1 MNWLLLRR
9 KFTNYVGISLSILI
23 SFIVF
28 IALLWLLYTLV
39 SKGAHGIKWSTFSQM
54 TQSADVQGGLLNT
67 IVGSLLMVSIALII
81 GSLIGIFVGI
91 FLAEF
96 YKNKIQATIIRF
108 LLDILLGVP
117 AIIIGLFIYQIYI
130 IRIGH
135 FSGWGGSF
143 ALAIMVIPI
152 VARTTENAYVLVPQI
167 LKESVL
173 ALGAQRWKLIQVL
186 LINVIRNSILTGILL
201 SMARV
206 SGEAAPLLFTA
217 LNNSFWS
224 LDMNQPM
231 ANLPST
237 IFYYAMSP
245 YDAWQQLAW
254 TGALVITAWVLF
266 INLLSRSLVKTHPST
281 Y

>member
-1 MNWLLLRR
+1 MNWLLFRR
-9 KFTNYVGISLSILI
+9 KLTNYFGLSLSIFL
-23 SFIVF
+23 SLIVF
-28 IALLWLLYTLV
+28 ITLVWLLYTLV
-39 SKGAHGIKWSTFSQM
+39 SNGAHGIKWSTFSQV
-54 TQSADVQGGLLNT
+54 TQSADANGGLLNA
-67 IVGSLLMVSIALII
+67 IVGSLLLVSIGLII

-96 YKNKIQATIIRF
+96 YPSKTSATIIRF
-108 LLDILLGVP
+108 ILDILLGIP
-117 AIIIGLFIYQIYI
+117 AIIIGLFIYQVYI
-130 IRIGH
+130 IKIGH

-143 ALAIMVIPI
+143 ALAIMVIPV
-152 VARTTENAYVLVPQI
+152 VARTTENAYILVPRI

-173 ALGAQRWKLIQVL
+173 ALGAPRWKLIQML
-186 LINVIRNSILTGILL
+186 LMNVIRNSILTGVLL

-266 INLLSRSLVKTHPST
+266 INLLSRSLVKTHQLT
-281 Y
+281 C

>member
-1 MNWLLLRR
+1 M
-9 KFTNYVGISLSILI
+9 
-23 SFIVF
+23 VF
-28 IALLWLLYTLV
+28 IALIWLLYTLV
-39 SKGAHGIKWSTFSQM
+39 KNGAHGIRWSTFSQV
-54 TQSADVQGGLLNT
+54 TESADVRGGLLNA
-67 IVGSLLMVSIALII
+67 IVGSLLLVSLGLII
-81 GSLIGIFVGI
+81 GSFIGIFVGI

-96 YKNKIQATIIRF
+96 YQSKTQGTIVRF
-108 LLDILLGVP
+108 LLDILLGIP

-130 IRIGH
+130 IQIGH

-143 ALAIMVIPI
+143 ALAIMVIPV
-152 VARTTENAYVLVPQI
+152 VARTTENAYVLVPRI

-173 ALGAQRWKLIQVL
+173 ALGAPRWKLIQLV
-186 LINVIRNSILTGILL
+186 LINVIRTSVLTGILL
-201 SMARV
+201 SMARI

-245 YDAWQQLAW
+245 YDTWQQLAW
-254 TGALVITAWVLF
+254 TGALIITAWVLF
-266 INLLSRSLVKTHPST
+266 INLLSRSLVKTHQIP